1 MSSSLE
7 RGHINVPQLPIALA
21 GTVIHGFGRGS
32 KELGCPTG
40 TMPRWWWYSVM
51 VDNVCW
57 MCE

>member
-40 TMPRWWWYSVM
+40 TMVGLLGSLVLLSHVR
-51 VDNVCW
+51 
-57 MCE
+57 